1 MPFPRRS
8 TRVTAAGIAELSYER
23 CGSHDDMTSEIR
35 PKFPGTVFK
44 RMSASLVDL
53 WPGLLTSLTIAVAA
67 MFVSSRYGGPTL
79 LFALLLGIAFNF
91 LSDHAR
97 VMQGVEFASR
107 TVLRVGVALLG
118 ARIGVEQILQIG
130 WAAVVLIVGMVPL
143 TILFGRL
150 IARRLDQSGQMGIL
164 TGGAVA
170 ICGASAALAISSV
183 LPPSRSRERDTL
195 FTVVGVTTLSTICM
209 VFYPAVLSLFD
220 LSDVQAGYIIGA
232 SVHDVAQVVGAG
244 YVISEQAGDTATL
257 TKLLRVAMLIPTT
270 LILAFA
276 ATRFVTGGAGGAG
289 KARVKVPTFLIG
301 FVILA
306 VMANLSVLPPVAV
319 EAASTASS
327 WCLVTAIAALGVK
340 TAIKD
345 FLELGWRPVALMVV
359 ETAFLAAAVATAVI
373 VGGSSVVVG

>member
-1 MPFPRRS
+1 
-8 TRVTAAGIAELSYER
+8 
-23 CGSHDDMTSEIR
+23 MTSEIR
-35 PKFPGTVFK
+35 PKFPGTVIK
-44 RMSASLVDL
+44 RMTASLVDL

-107 TVLRVGVALLG
+107 TVLRIGVALLG
-118 ARIGVEQILQIG
+118 ARIGVEQILQVG
-130 WAAVVLIVGMVPL
+130 WVAVVLIVGMVPL